1 MFGSRPCRHWNQ
13 PSANIAVFVP
23 AGPRPDR
30 SPANSGRRSRSGS
43 RHTAPAATEP
53 RSRSTAR
60 RGLRTNEPQ
69 AYDRSVTLRDQFF
82 DAAERHLAA
91 LRRDAGP
98 EIDAAAALTAERIAA
113 GGRLHHFD
121 TGHTAREPVR
131 RAGGLVGL
139 HSIEARWDLAVSAPP
154 AKGAPPASELETSYF
169 YDNEEMGRMV
179 AERARLATGDVLW
192 LVSNSGKEPFPVALA
207 LGARSRGCAVV
218 AVTCV
223 AFSRSVAARHSSGR
237 RLYEVADRVVD
248 TRGPLGDAAVDAPGL
263 PTAIAPL

>member
-82 DAAERHLAA
+82 DAAERHIQA
-91 LRRDAGP
+91 LRRDAAK

-139 HSIEARWDLAVSAPP
+139 HAIEARWDLAVSAP
-154 AKGAPPASELETSYF
+154 AREGARASDLETSYF

-179 AERARLATGDVLW
+179 AARARFAPGDVLW
-192 LVSNSGKEPFPVALA
+192 LVSNSGKEPFPLALA
-207 LGARSRGCAVV
+207 LGAKERGAVVV

-223 AFSRSVAARHSSGR
+223 AFSKAVPARHSSGK
-237 RLYEVADRVVD
+237 RLHEVAD
-248 TRGPLGDAAVDAPGL
+248 
-263 PTAIAPL
+263 